1 MGRRFGYEEALAEVG
16 IEFDE
21 RWVAAGPH
29 GIEGGATAM
38 AELMTRSPL
47 PTAVLAEYDELAIGA
62 IWALRRA
69 GLRVPEDVSVVG
81 IDNHEMAEYFGLTTV
96 AQDVIAQGAEAA
108 RLLLEL
114 LDAAAAPAQPRH
126 VLVATRL
133 LLRSS
138 TGLAPGLVD
147 QPARSAEPDGHASDG

>member
-1 MGRRFGYEEALAEVG
+1 
-16 IEFDE
+16 
-21 RWVAAGPH
+21 
-29 GIEGGATAM
+29 M

-96 AQDVIAQGAEAA
+96 AQDVIAQGQTAA
-108 RLLLEL
+108 RLLLQL
-114 LDAAAAPAQPRH
+114 LDAAAPAAQAPH

-138 TGLAPGLVD
+138 TGPALGLGD
-147 QPARSAEPDGHASDG
+147 QPAVMTDPDASPVSER